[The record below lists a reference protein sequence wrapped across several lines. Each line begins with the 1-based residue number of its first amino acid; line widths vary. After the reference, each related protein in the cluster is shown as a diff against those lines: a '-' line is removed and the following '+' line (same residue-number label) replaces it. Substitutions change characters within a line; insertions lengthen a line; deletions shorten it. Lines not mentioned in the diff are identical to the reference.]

1 MKPNSQLKNR
11 NARRDASSFPVIHSN
26 YHVTTMPNFHGGCA
40 RHELPSFRNI
50 SGEYFR
56 NEARGEFQL
65 ELTAFAAIILTAAI
79 PILSNLH
86 ALADF
91 LRAIGSL

>member
-1 MKPNSQLKNR
+1 MKPTLSQNLTSD
-11 NARRDASSFPVIHSN
+11 ARKSEFPLIHSN
-26 YHVTTMPNFHGGCA
+26 YSIAALPNFHGGCA
-40 RHELPSFRNI
+40 RRETASFRNI

-56 NEARGEFQL
+56 NEARGEFGR
-65 ELTAFAAIILTAAI
+65 ELLAFAAMVVTAAV
-79 PILSNLH
+79 PLLSNAH

>member
-1 MKPNSQLKNR
+1 MKPNSQPKNR
-11 NARRDASSFPVIHSN
+11 NAHNLASRFPVIHSN
-26 YHVTTMPNFHGGCA
+26 YHIATAPNFNGSCA
-40 RHELPSFRNI
+40 RYGLPSFRNI

-56 NEARGEFQL
+56 NEARNEFQL
-65 ELTAFAAIILTAAI
+65 EMTAFAAIILTATI

-91 LRAIGSL
+91 LRAIGRL